1 MHRDR
6 PETSDASST
15 SDSHDV
21 HRLQAIVRELA
32 EQIDAIR
39 GEFTD
44 AVWEAERVLRELRE
58 VGIAATHGVQ
68 PSALEVARLGE
79 DANDARE
86 GLKISFSE
94 AMASARQA
102 DTALLELRSLAA
114 RAMIGRAA

>member
-1 MHRDR
+1 MHRPSSER
-6 PETSDASST
+6 P
-15 SDSHDV
+15 DV
-21 HRLQAIVRELA
+21 HRLEAIVRELS

-44 AVWEAERVLRELRE
+44 AVWEAERVLREVRE
-58 VGIAATHGVQ
+58 IGVAASNGTA
-68 PSALEVARLGE
+68 PSVVEISRLGE

-102 DTALLELRSLAA
+102 DTALTELRSLAA
-114 RAMIGRAA
+114 KAMLARVAA

>member
-1 MHRDR
+1 MHRQSSDR
-6 PETSDASST
+6 P
-15 SDSHDV
+15 DV
-21 HRLQAIVRELA
+21 HRMEAIVRELS

-44 AVWEAERVLRELRE
+44 AVWEAERVLREVRE
-58 VGIAATHGVQ
+58 VGVAATNGVA
-68 PSALEVARLGE
+68 PSVVEVSRLGE

-102 DTALLELRSLAA
+102 DSALIELRSLAA
-114 RAMIGRAA
+114 KAMLHRAA